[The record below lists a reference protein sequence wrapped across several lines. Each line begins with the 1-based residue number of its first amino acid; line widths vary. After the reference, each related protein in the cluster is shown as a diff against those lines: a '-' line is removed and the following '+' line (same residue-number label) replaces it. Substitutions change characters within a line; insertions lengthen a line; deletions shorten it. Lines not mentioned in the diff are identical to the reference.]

1 MSNQTSD
8 QFSWAFLKAPQSLLA
23 LLLFPVLV
31 YQQNP
36 AVALLLGT
44 AISLGFNKT
53 VFPQAGTL
61 GKYALQCAIVLL
73 GLKLNTSELLQISA
87 DYSLLVTAYVAIT
100 LTLGLALGRL
110 LRNDKKCSQ
119 LVSSG
124 TAICGGTTIASLS
137 PVIQAKPEQTGAA
150 LTLVFLLNA
159 AALFTFP
166 AIGKYLTL
174 TQEQFGVWAALAIH
188 DTSSV
193 VATSALYGEEAAKVA
208 TTVKLGRTL
217 WLIPLLLVFSILQS
231 TGSAKLRIPT
241 FVIFF
246 VFAAIIGSTVPL
258 PSWSVD
264 LASTTSNALLVL
276 ALYCIGMEISRATL
290 GNLRGALLLH
300 GLLLW
305 ALVVPITLFLVLKLA

>member
-1 MSNQTSD
+1 MANLTSD
-8 QFSWAFLKAPQSLLA
+8 QFSWGSLKAPQSLLA
-23 LLLFPVLV
+23 LLIFPALV
-31 YQQNP
+31 YYQNP
-36 AVALLLGT
+36 AVALLVGS

-53 VFPQAGTL
+53 VIPKAGTP

-87 DYSLLVTAYVAIT
+87 DYSLLVTAYVGIT
-100 LTLGLALGRL
+100 LALGLAIGKL
-110 LRNDKKCSQ
+110 LVNDKKCSQ

-137 PVIQAKPEQTGAA
+137 PVIKAKPEQTGAA

-159 AALFTFP
+159 VALFTFP
-166 AIGKYLTL
+166 AIGKYLAL

-193 VATSALYGEEAAKVA
+193 LATSALYGEEAAKIA

-217 WLIPLLLVFSILQS
+217 WLIPLLLVFSILQNA
-231 TGSAKLRIPT
+231 GSAKLRIPT
-241 FVIFF
+241 FILFF

-258 PSWSVD
+258 PAWSVN
-264 LASTTSNALLVL
+264 LASTASKALLVL
-276 ALYCIGMEISRATL
+276 ALYCIGMEISRTTL

-305 ALVVPITLFLVLKLA
+305 ALVVPITLLLVMNLA